1 MALLVGCSRQENPSR
16 PEDDA
21 KSLLGAWIIQ
31 SATRDGATLNH
42 LKGGQMVFAGD
53 KLTLK
58 PAVGQ
63 DEAVAYKIDP
73 SQKPKTMDLEPENNK
88 LKADLDNAIYD
99 LNGDTLKL
107 CLGTKDNRPR
117 EFTDVGR
124 ASLVLKRKT
133 K

>member
-1 MALLVGCSRQENPSR
+1 
-16 PEDDA
+16 
-21 KSLLGAWIIQ
+21 
-31 SATRDGATLNH
+31 
-42 LKGGQMVFAGD
+42 MVFAGD

-63 DEAVAYKIDP
+63 DEAVAYEIDP

-88 LKADLDNAIYD
+88 LKADLGKAIYE

-107 CLGTKDNRPR
+107 CLGTKGIRPR

-133 K
+133 N